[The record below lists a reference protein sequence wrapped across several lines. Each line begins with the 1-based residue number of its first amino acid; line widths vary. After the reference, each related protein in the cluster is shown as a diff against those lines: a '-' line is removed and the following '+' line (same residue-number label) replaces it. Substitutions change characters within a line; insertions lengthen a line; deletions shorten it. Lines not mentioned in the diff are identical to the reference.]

1 MLILTGG
8 NGRLGRMVSGLVFDK
23 IGPGFGVTTRDP
35 AKAADLAAR
44 GISVRAGDY
53 SDASQM
59 ERAFAGASTVLLISG
74 DTPNEVRIVQHRNAI
89 DAAKRA
95 GARRL
100 IYTSFLACQPDSPFP
115 YAKVH
120 RETEAYL
127 KDSGL
132 AVTIM
137 RDSYFS
143 ETLMMVVERAL
154 NTGTV
159 CHAAG
164 HGRVAW
170 CSRRDSA
177 RALAAIVTAAGHEDK
192 TYSLTGPA
200 TYGFADVA
208 AVLSEAS
215 GRQFPYRPVSPAAYA
230 EHLRTTKPDVPSSV
244 ENWVNSGAS
253 IARGDFDLVTGDI
266 ADLTGAPP
274 EDAMQFLRRELKAL
288 RL

>member
-1 MLILTGG
+1 MLVVTGG
-8 NGRLGRMVSGLVFDK
+8 NGRLGRMIGGFLRDK
-23 IGPGFGVTTRDP
+23 IGANFAVTTRDP
-35 AKAADLAAR
+35 VKVADLAAA

-53 SDASQM
+53 SDAAQM

-127 KDSGL
+127 RASGL

-137 RDSYFS
+137 RDSYFA
-143 ETLMMVVERAL
+143 ETIMMVVERAL
-154 NTGTV
+154 NTGEV

-164 HGRVAW
+164 PGRVAW

-177 RALAAIVTAAGHEDK
+177 RALASVATTSGHDGK

-200 TYGFADVA
+200 TYTFADVA
-208 AVLSEAS
+208 SVLSEVR
-215 GRQFPYRPVSPAAYA
+215 GRKFPYRSVSPAEYA

-244 ENWVNSGAS
+244 ANWVGSAAA
-253 IARGDFDLVTGDI
+253 IERGDFDLLTDDI
-266 ADLTGAPP
+266 ADLTGTKP
-274 EDAMQFLRRELKAL
+274 EDAMTLLRRELATLK
-288 RL
+288 